1 MGLPLTGAGPRC
13 LFVKERSY
21 DIHSVDGGTGGQ
33 VEMTEHTT
41 VTRRTLLRWIGQ
53 TAGAAAMYQAMTA
66 LSVAGES
73 TWRGEFALGQAPKGS
88 TVLVLGAGLAGMT
101 AAYELRNAGYKVRV
115 LEYNARAGGRCWT
128 IRGGDRYTE
137 LGGEVQECQFDE
149 GLYFNPGPWR
159 IPYHHYALLDY
170 CKKFEVKLE
179 PFVQVNHN
187 AWVHNSQAF
196 AGKPQR
202 YREVQADY
210 QGHIAELLSKAVNQ
224 GALDQDV
231 TAEDRQKLLESLR
244 VWAGLDA
251 DNLYRTSPATSLR
264 RGFAVDAG
272 GGLMPAAQPSA
283 VMDRQV
289 LLHSGMWLY
298 LMVGQL
304 HEFQTTLFQPV
315 GGMDMIARAFA
326 KQLDGLIE
334 FNTKVTRIQQSDQGV
349 TVTCENSQGGPSRQV
364 KADWCVCTLPLSI
377 LSQLPVECSPAM
389 QAAIRAVPYNASVK
403 IGLQFKRR
411 FWEQDEQI
419 YGGVSYTD
427 SPMQQIGYPNCDYG
441 SRGKGV
447 LLGGY
452 LWENNNAFEF
462 TAMSPAERIKKA
474 VEYGAQVH
482 AQYPA
487 EFDNGIAVGWHR
499 VPWSNGCYG
508 AWTEASRAAHY
519 THLCQ
524 IDGRLVLAGE
534 HASHLPAWQEG
545 AVLSAQDAITRL
557 HAHIV
562 ARPAADA

>member
-1 MGLPLTGAGPRC
+1 
-13 LFVKERSY
+13 
-21 DIHSVDGGTGGQ
+21 
-33 VEMTEHTT
+33 
-41 VTRRTLLRWIGQ
+41 
-53 TAGAAAMYQAMTA
+53 MYQAMGA
-66 LSVAGES
+66 LSFAGES
-73 TWRGEFALGQAPKGS
+73 TYTGDFKLSQAPKGS

-101 AAYELRNAGYKVRV
+101 AAYELRKAGYKVKV
-115 LEYNARAGGRCWT
+115 LEYNAKAGGRCWT
-128 IRGGDRYTE
+128 LRGGDRFTE
-137 LGGEVQECQFDE
+137 LGGAVQECRFDQ

-159 IPYHHYALLDY
+159 IPYHHHAILDY

-187 AWVHNSQAF
+187 ALVHNSQAF
-196 AGKPQR
+196 GGKPKR

-224 GALDQDV
+224 GALDQEV

-251 DNLYRTSPATSLR
+251 ENQYRISPDSSLR
-264 RGFAVDAG
+264 RGYAVDAG
-272 GGLMPAAQPSA
+272 GGLMPVAQPSQII
-283 VMDRQV
+283 DRQA
-289 LLHSGMWLY
+289 LLQSGMWLY

-315 GGMDMIARAFA
+315 GGMDMIAQAFA
-326 KQLDGLIE
+326 RQLEGLIQL
-334 FNTKVTRIQQSDQGV
+334 NTKVTRIQQNDQGV
-349 TVTCENSQGGPSRQV
+349 TVTCESSQGGQSRQET
-364 KADWCVCTLPLSI
+364 ADWCVCTLPLSI
-377 LSQLPVECSPAM
+377 LSQIAVDCSAPM

-411 FWEQDEQI
+411 FWEQDEHI

-441 SRGKGV
+441 SQGKGV

-462 TAMSPAERIKKA
+462 TAMPPEDRIKKA
-474 VEYGAQVH
+474 VEYGSQIH
-482 AQYPA
+482 PQYPV

-499 VPWSNGCYG
+499 VPWTNGCYG

-519 THLCQ
+519 NNLCQ

-545 AVLSAQDAITRL
+545 AILSAQDAITRL

-562 ARPAADA
+562 ARPTAKA